1 MDPVALTKV
10 TRNGQLTLPAAVR
23 RAAHVDEGDYLEV
36 RVSGESIVLT
46 PKKLIDKSQAYFWSP
61 AWQDAEREASA
72 DIDAGRVCEPE
83 NVEELFAGL
92 EAARKA
98 R

>member
-1 MDPVALTKV
+1 MDTVALAKV
-10 TRNGQLTLPAAVR
+10 ARHGQVTLPASIR

-46 PKKLIDKSQAYFWSP
+46 PKKLVDKSQAYFWSP
-61 AWQDAEREASA
+61 AWQEAEREASE
-72 DIDAGRVCEPE
+72 DIGAGRVHEADT
-83 NVEELFAGL
+83 VADLISGL
-92 EAARKA
+92 ESARKN

>member
-1 MDPVALTKV
+1 MDPVALAKI

-36 RVSGESIVLT
+36 RVSGDSIVLT

-61 AWQDAEREASA
+61 AWQAAEQEASA
-72 DIDAGRVCEPE
+72 DIGAGRVCEPE
-83 NVEELFAGL
+83 SLEDLLAGL
-92 EAARKA
+92 EAARKSG
-98 R
+98 